1 MHGDHSVIGEQTGF
15 RDTFAGFGTALC
27 VALGPLARAASLGRS
42 TTRHCGDANRCRL
55 NGRASSIGSY
65 QGGRGLAIKKFGRVD
80 TGAAAFTGE
89 QSVVSARAVALPG
102 ARCGTAAA
110 ITSIARIQGKH
121 GEEEIPP
128 IACAKK
134 KTARFR
140 FPRKAN
146 S

>member
-1 MHGDHSVIGEQTGF
+1 MRGVWASRARSLIGEIDDETLWRREPLPLQ
-15 RDTFAGFGTALC
+15 RAGI
-27 VALGPLARAASLGRS
+27 V
-42 TTRHCGDANRCRL
+42 NRL
-55 NGRASSIGSY
+55 LFEIVN

-89 QSVVSARAVALPG
+89 QPVVSARAVALRG

-110 ITSIARIQGKH
+110 ITSIARIQGEH

-128 IACAKK
+128 IACAKIG
-134 KTARFR
+134 
-140 FPRKAN
+140 